1 MNYSNIDSRSRS
13 LPLTRSVTERKSS
26 GLAVTHVVPKSTEPV
41 ILPPGDPQTTGTH
54 PSEVLK
60 DQP

>member
-13 LPLTRSVTERKSS
+13 LPLTRSVTKNKTS
-26 GLAVTHVVPKSTEPV
+26 GLASSHVLPEPTEPV
-41 ILPPGDPQTTGTH
+41 PLTPEDPQTTGTQ
-54 PSEVLK
+54 PSEALK